1 MWIDK
6 TPSHIT
12 LIYYVKNILYT
23 TFMTNII
30 YCFWTGTNPMSKQR
44 RLCLEQLKKVTFCDV
59 VLVTPDSLGKY
70 LLDEH
75 PLHPSFFYLSQTHK
89 ADYLRTYFMR
99 FHGGGYTDIKQTTG
113 SWLRS
118 FQQINN
124 SDKWI
129 IGYKEIRGGVW
140 YPPLSNKWCELL
152 GNCAYICKPNTP
164 FVVELL
170 IAGASGSGKTS
181 LLEVISGLS
190 AARSGSI
197 SWKGTVMTRRQRRG
211 LCGIV
216 FQFPERHFLGLNVSQ
231 ELRLGHRRLGND
243 RQDQVLQRVG
253 LQDIPRNAAPERL
266 SGGQQRRLALAVQLL
281 RGAEVLL
288 LDEPTAGLDWSVR
301 SDVLTL
307 LSDLAEEQVLIVVTH
322 EPELF
327 DQWDSDR
334 LRLESGQLTPM
345 TTLP

>member
-1 MWIDK
+1 M
-6 TPSHIT
+6 
-12 LIYYVKNILYT
+12 L
-23 TFMTNII
+23 
-30 YCFWTGTNPMSKQR
+30 
-44 RLCLEQLKKVTFCDV
+44 QLSEVTYAPATV
-59 VLVTPDSLGKY
+59 ASPVLRGVSFRAERGK
-70 LLDEH
+70 
-75 PLHPSFFYLSQTHK
+75 P
-89 ADYLRTYFMR
+89 
-99 FHGGGYTDIKQTTG
+99 
-113 SWLRS
+113 
-118 FQQINN
+118 
-124 SDKWI
+124 
-129 IGYKEIRGGVW
+129 
-140 YPPLSNKWCELL
+140 
-152 GNCAYICKPNTP
+152 
-164 FVVELL
+164 LL

-197 SWKGTVMTRRQRRG
+197 SWQGQVMSRQQRRG

-231 ELRLGHRRLGND
+231 ELRLGHRRLGSD

-253 LQDIPRNAAPERL
+253 LKDIPRNTAPERL

-307 LSDLAEEQVLIVVTH
+307 LSNLAQEQVLIVVTH

-327 DQWDSDR
+327 HQWDSDR
-334 LRLESGQLTPM
+334 LRLESGQLTSM
-345 TTLP
+345 TTLL